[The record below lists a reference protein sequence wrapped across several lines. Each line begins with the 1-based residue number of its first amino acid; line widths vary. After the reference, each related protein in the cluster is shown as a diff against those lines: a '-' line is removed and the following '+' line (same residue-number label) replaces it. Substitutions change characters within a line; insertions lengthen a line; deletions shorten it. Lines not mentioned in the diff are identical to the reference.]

1 MSVVADGFSGAPKNY
16 FDLFQIEPRFN
27 VDVDDLG
34 QRFRTLQRRFHPD
47 KFVGGSAAEQRLAA
61 QVSADIN
68 AGYQALK
75 DPITRA
81 GHMLE
86 LQACDLRALE
96 RQPVSG
102 EFLMQQMQ
110 LRDKAES
117 LDPDD
122 DEGLKTLTAEAQA
135 LMASEL
141 FSFEEAIEKE
151 DYELAGSAW
160 VHLLY
165 LHKLN
170 KEVAGRS
177 DLN

>member
-1 MSVVADGFSGAPKNY
+1 
-16 FDLFQIEPRFN
+16 
-27 VDVDDLG
+27 
-34 QRFRTLQRRFHPD
+34 
-47 KFVGGSAAEQRLAA
+47 
-61 QVSADIN
+61 
-68 AGYQALK
+68 
-75 DPITRA
+75 
-81 GHMLE
+81 
-86 LQACDLRALE
+86 
-96 RQPVSG
+96 
-102 EFLMQQMQ
+102 
-110 LRDKAES
+110 
-117 LDPDD
+117 
-122 DEGLKTLTAEAQA
+122 